1 MHTDPIADLINRI
14 KIANQKGIKTL
25 SVPHS
30 KMKESILAVLKK
42 EGYIADFSK
51 KGKKVQKTLDVDLA
65 FVDGKPK
72 IHSAVRMSKP
82 SRRSYMSVRD
92 IHPIKQGYGRLIL
105 TTPKGVMSDVDAR
118 KERVGG
124 EPLFTIW

>member
-14 KIANQKGIKTL
+14 KIANQKGHKTM

-30 KMKESILAVLKK
+30 KMKESVLAALKK
-42 EGYIADFSK
+42 EGFITDFAK
-51 KGKKVQKTLDVDLA
+51 KGKKVQKTLDIDLA

-72 IHSAVRMSKP
+72 IKSVIRMSKP
-82 SRRSYMSVRD
+82 SRRSYLGVRD
-92 IHPIKQGYGRLIL
+92 IHPIRQGFGRMIL
-105 TTPKGVMSDVDAR
+105 TTPKGILSDVDAR